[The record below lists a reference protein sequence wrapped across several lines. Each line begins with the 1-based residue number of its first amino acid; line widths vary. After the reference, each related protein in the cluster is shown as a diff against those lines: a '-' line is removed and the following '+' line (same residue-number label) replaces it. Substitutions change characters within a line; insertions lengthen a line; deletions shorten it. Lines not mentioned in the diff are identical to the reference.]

1 MKITSDFS
9 SEPMQARREGNELFS
24 VKGEKKKKHH
34 QPRILYPLK
43 LFSKSEGNIK
53 TFSDKLKLKG
63 TSLVIQWLRYYIPN
77 ARGLDSIPGQGT
89 RSHMLQLR
97 VCIP

>member
-9 SEPMQARREGNELFS
+9 SERMQARREGNELFS
-24 VKGEKKKKHH
+24 VKGKEKKKN

-53 TFSDKLKLKG
+53 TFSGKLKLKG

-97 VCIP
+97 VRIP